1 MNDLC
6 RKFAYDQ
13 TLETSPLE
21 FMSLIS
27 RILIALLKPIM
38 LGVVVASILL
48 LFFPE
53 FRQGAGL
60 NLNFF
65 QKSANIPPR
74 ISYYNALERSA
85 PAVVNIYSISLENAN
100 RIFRNRAYERT
111 SLGSGVI
118 MTEDGYL
125 LTCYHVI
132 QNADSIYVALQ
143 DSRLV
148 QAQLVGFDEITDLAV
163 LRVFAEDLHVIPQMQ
178 NPDLRVG
185 DVVMAVGN
193 PFDLGQTI
201 TSGIVSRTG
210 QNGFANFF
218 DFIQTDAVLN
228 QGNSGG
234 ALVDSN
240 GYLMGITN
248 ANFKTLDNRRRVTS
262 VDGVNFAV
270 PYTLA
275 RRVMDEII
283 SNGKVTRGQL
293 GFSGSELRGSQG
305 IVVESVTRNSPAD
318 VAGLRVNDILL
329 SINGVQVESASKAL
343 DMIAETQ
350 PGSEIT
356 LVVSRND
363 EVISMMVVVGE
374 LMPQMVVR
382 S

>member
-1 MNDLC
+1 
-6 RKFAYDQ
+6 
-13 TLETSPLE
+13 
-21 FMSLIS
+21 MSLFN
-27 RILIALLKPIM
+27 RILIALLKPVM

-53 FRQGAGL
+53 FRQGTGL
-60 NLNFF
+60 NFNLF
-65 QKSANIPPR
+65 QKSVNIPPR

-163 LRVFAEDLHVIPQMQ
+163 LRVFAEDLQVIPQMQ
-178 NPDLRVG
+178 EPDLRVG

-210 QNGFANFF
+210 RNGFANFF
-218 DFIQTDAVLN
+218 DFIQTDAILN

-248 ANFKTLDNRRRVTS
+248 ANFKTLDDRRRVTS

-270 PYTLA
+270 PYSLA

-283 SNGKVTRGQL
+283 LNGKVTRGQL

-318 VAGLRVNDILL
+318 AAGLRVNDILL

-343 DMIAETQ
+343 DMIAETE
-350 PGSEIT
+350 PGSQIT
-356 LVVSRND
+356 LMVSRND

>member
-1 MNDLC
+1 
-6 RKFAYDQ
+6 
-13 TLETSPLE
+13 
-21 FMSLIS
+21 MSLIS

-38 LGVVVASILL
+38 LGVVVAAVLL

-53 FRQGAGL
+53 FRKGEGL
-60 NLNFF
+60 NLNLF
-65 QKSANIPPR
+65 KTSENIPAR
-74 ISYYNALERSA
+74 VSYYDALERSA

-132 QNADSIYVALQ
+132 KNADSIYVALQ

-178 NPDLRVG
+178 TPDLRVG
-185 DVVMAVGN
+185 DVVMAIGN

-248 ANFKTLDNRRRVTS
+248 ANFKTVDDRRRVTS

-293 GFSGSELRGSQG
+293 GFSGSELRGTQG
-305 IVVESVTRNSPAD
+305 IVVEAVTRNSPAD

-329 SINGVQVESASKAL
+329 SINGVQVESAAKAL

-356 LVVSRND
+356 LMVSRND

>member
-1 MNDLC
+1 
-6 RKFAYDQ
+6 
-13 TLETSPLE
+13 
-21 FMSLIS
+21 MSLFS
-27 RILIALLKPIM
+27 RVLIALLKPIM
-38 LGVVVASILL
+38 LGVVVAALLL

-53 FRQGAGL
+53 FRQGEGL
-60 NLNFF
+60 NLNLF
-65 QKSANIPPR
+65 KTSENIPPR
-74 ISYYNALERSA
+74 VSYYSALERSA
-85 PAVVNIYSISLENAN
+85 PAVVNIYSISLDNGN
-100 RIFRNRAYERT
+100 RLFRNRLNERT

-143 DSRLV
+143 DSRLL

-163 LRVFAEDLHVIPQMQ
+163 LRVFAEDLHVIPQMES
-178 NPDLRVG
+178 PDLRVG

-201 TSGIVSRTG
+201 TSGVVSRTG

-283 SNGKVTRGQL
+283 LNGKVTRGQL
-293 GFSGSELRGSQG
+293 GFSGSELRSSQG
-305 IVVESVTRNSPAD
+305 IVVDSVSRNGPAAT
-318 VAGLRVNDILL
+318 AGLQVNDIVL
-329 SINGVQVESASKAL
+329 SINGIQVESAAKTL
-343 DMIAETQ
+343 DMIAETE
-350 PGSEIT
+350 PGSEIVLT
-356 LVVSRND
+356 VSRD
-363 EVISMMVVVGE
+363 DRMITMTVIVGE
-374 LMPQMVVR
+374 LIPQMVVR

>member
-1 MNDLC
+1 
-6 RKFAYDQ
+6 
-13 TLETSPLE
+13 
-21 FMSLIS
+21 MSLFN
-27 RILIALLKPIM
+27 RILTALLKPVM

-60 NLNFF
+60 SFNLF
-65 QKSANIPPR
+65 QKSVNIPPR

-178 NPDLRVG
+178 KPDLRVG

-210 QNGFANFF
+210 RNGFANFF
-218 DFIQTDAVLN
+218 DFIQTDAILN

-248 ANFKTLDNRRRVTS
+248 ANFKTLDDRRRVTS

-270 PYTLA
+270 PYSLA

-283 SNGKVTRGQL
+283 LNGKVTRGQL

-318 VAGLRVNDILL
+318 SAGLRVNDILL

-343 DMIAETQ
+343 DMIAETE
-350 PGSEIT
+350 PGSQIT
-356 LVVSRND
+356 LMVSRND

-374 LMPQMVVR
+374 LMPQMVER